1 MKPRISVIG
10 IGNIL
15 MSDEGVGV
23 RVVERL
29 KEILKDENVEIF
41 DGGNMNFQL
50 LEFVEGRDAVIFVD
64 AVDFQGEPGD
74 VKFFRLE
81 EVKGPE
87 FFSIHDLDYT
97 KVIALAKTCGIE
109 VPEKMFVVGIKP
121 KKVSEGLDLSPEVQG
136 AVDKAAER
144 VTELVKEIVKEIR
157 SG

>member
-1 MKPRISVIG
+1 MKISVIG

-23 RVVERL
+23 RVAERL
-29 KEILKDENVEIF
+29 RELKNSNENFEVF

-64 AVDFQGEPGD
+64 AVDFNGEPGD
-74 VKFFRLE
+74 VKVFRLE
-81 EVKGPE
+81 DVKGPE

-97 KVIALAKTCGIE
+97 KVIALAKTCGID

-121 KKVSEGLDLSPEVQG
+121 KKVSEGLELTPEVQR
-136 AVDKAAER
+136 AVEKAANI
-144 VTELVKEIVKEIR
+144 VIELVKNLTEQKK
-157 SG
+157 